1 MTTLLILLASHVAAF
16 VVGMLVH
23 RNNVRKAAQIEAK
36 ARAAVDAIR
45 Q

>member
-16 VVGMLVH
+16 VAGMLVH

>member
-1 MTTLLILLASHVAAF
+1 MTTLLILLASHAAAF
-16 VVGMLVH
+16 AAGVLVH

-45 Q
+45 K